1 MDHTA
6 PLPAALYGVM
16 AEFEDP
22 TSLVDAARRTYDEG
36 YRNFDSFSPFP
47 IHEIFEAMHLHDKRV
62 PLLVLGGG
70 LAGLCTGLGLQVWV
84 SAFAYPL
91 NIGGRPYLSW
101 PMFVPVTF
109 ELTILFAAFAAV
121 FGMFA
126 LNGLPMPYH
135 PVFNVERFTAHA
147 SQDRFFLAIEAA
159 DPKFDRTSTRAF
171 LQSLGAKDINDVE
184 E

>member
-6 PLPAALYGVM
+6 PVPALYGVM

-22 TSLVDAARRTYDEG
+22 TALVNAARRTYDEG
-36 YRNFDSFSPFP
+36 YRRFDAYSPFP
-47 IHEIFEAMHLHDKRV
+47 IHETFDAMHLEDRRV

-70 LAGLCTGLGLQVWV
+70 IAGLLTGLGLQAWV
-84 SAFAYPL
+84 SAVAYPL

-101 PMFVPVTF
+101 PMFIPVTF

-126 LNGLPMPYH
+126 LNGFPMPYH
-135 PVFNVERFTAHA
+135 PVFNVARFAAHA
-147 SQDRFFLAIEAA
+147 SQDRFFLAIEAI
-159 DPKFDRTSTRAF
+159 DPKFDRVRTRAF
-171 LQSLGAKDINDVE
+171 LQALGATEVNDVAE
-184 E
+184 

>member
-1 MDHTA
+1 MDHT
-6 PLPAALYGVM
+6 PDSALYGLM
-16 AEFEDP
+16 AEFESS
-22 TSLVDAARRTYDEG
+22 TALVEAARRTYDAG
-36 YRNFDSFSPFP
+36 YRKFDSFSPFP

-62 PLLVLGGG
+62 PLLVLAGG
-70 LAGLCTGLGLQVWV
+70 LTGLCTGLGLQVWV

-91 NIGGRPYLSW
+91 NIGGRPLLSW

-121 FGMFA
+121 FGAIFF

-135 PVFNVERFTAHA
+135 PVFNVARFAAHA
-147 SQDRFFLAIEAA
+147 SLDGFFLAVEAT
-159 DPKFDRTSTRAF
+159 DPKFDRQGTRAF
-171 LQSLGAKDINDVE
+171 LQSVGAREVNDVE

>member
-1 MDHTA
+1 MDHTT
-6 PLPAALYGVM
+6 PVPPALYGVM

-22 TSLVDAARRTYDEG
+22 TSLVEAARRTHDEG
-36 YRNFDSFSPFP
+36 YRNFDAFSPFP
-47 IHEIFEAMHLHDKRV
+47 IHEVFEAMHLHDKRV
-62 PLLVLGGG
+62 PLMVLGGG
-70 LAGLCTGLGLQVWV
+70 IAGLCTGLGLQVWV

-126 LNGLPMPYH
+126 LNGFPTPYH

-147 SQDRFFLAIEAA
+147 SQDRFFVAIEAT
-159 DPKFDRTSTRAF
+159 DPKFDRARTRAF